1 MKILMLID
9 RLCVGGAESHVITL
23 TRALVK
29 QGHNVHIFAEQGAW
43 TKTAKAAGAVCH
55 FPPAPLTGKGFAVT
69 ALPNALY
76 LRRMIDRGGYDILH
90 AHTRRTAFLLRL
102 VGRRPF
108 CARVVTCHARFAPRY
123 RRLCYWGEGTV
134 AVSEDLKAH
143 LTRVFSLPSQ
153 RICVISNG
161 IDTGHFF
168 AAGRVEKPH
177 TVRLT
182 FASRLDEDC
191 STAARLILSLC
202 EKWRDVLLA
211 RGMRLSVTI
220 VGGGEAYG
228 ALCREAAGINERA
241 GEELV
246 HMVGALDDPAPIF
259 RQTDLF
265 VGVSRAALEALFCGA
280 TVLLS
285 GDEGMAGLLTRDN
298 FDRLAMGNFCC
309 RGEEALTREGLNAAF
324 LAFLDTTKAERDAQ
338 SEQLRAM
345 AADRLGADRMGRSTE
360 AVYRRWL
367 RSHLP
372 QKWLI
377 AGYAGCGN
385 LGDDAIARCL
395 IDRLVAKDPAAGVSL
410 TVRDP
415 ADPRHRFEGAT
426 LIDRRSPTALLR
438 AIWQSDALL
447 LGGGCLLQNC
457 SKHGGRSLL
466 YYLSLAWLARLFR
479 RPVLLVAAGIG
490 PLKGGLSRHF
500 VGRALRRTAY
510 LSVRDAA
517 SRRLA
522 LSLGVSPS
530 RIHSEA
536 DPVLSLTPAPQEAAV
551 AFLNGHLP
559 PEAGGRRYLCIV
571 PRPGCMDE
579 AVFARI
585 LRRLYEKEGIYPLF
599 LAFDRAEDTPVCDR
613 LIAACGVGCRIP
625 SEDEALV
632 AALFGLPEVVG
643 VAAGRLHALIVAH
656 VAGKAAVAL
665 IGNGCDGKVT
675 GFARSVGG
683 GILRPKMNVEDIEC
697 TLSRL
702 WKEED

>member
-1 MKILMLID
+1 
-9 RLCVGGAESHVITL
+9 
-23 TRALVK
+23 
-29 QGHNVHIFAEQGAW
+29 
-43 TKTAKAAGAVCH
+43 
-55 FPPAPLTGKGFAVT
+55 
-69 ALPNALY
+69 
-76 LRRMIDRGGYDILH
+76 
-90 AHTRRTAFLLRL
+90 
-102 VGRRPF
+102 
-108 CARVVTCHARFAPRY
+108 
-123 RRLCYWGEGTV
+123 
-134 AVSEDLKAH
+134 
-143 LTRVFSLPSQ
+143 
-153 RICVISNG
+153 
-161 IDTGHFF
+161 
-168 AAGRVEKPH
+168 
-177 TVRLT
+177 
-182 FASRLDEDC
+182 
-191 STAARLILSLC
+191 
-202 EKWRDVLLA
+202 
-211 RGMRLSVTI
+211 
-220 VGGGEAYG
+220 
-228 ALCREAAGINERA
+228 
-241 GEELV
+241 
-246 HMVGALDDPAPIF
+246 
-259 RQTDLF
+259 
-265 VGVSRAALEALFCGA
+265 
-280 TVLLS
+280 
-285 GDEGMAGLLTRDN
+285 
-298 FDRLAMGNFCC
+298 
-309 RGEEALTREGLNAAF
+309 
-324 LAFLDTTKAERDAQ
+324 
-338 SEQLRAM
+338 
-345 AADRLGADRMGRSTE
+345 
-360 AVYRRWL
+360 
-367 RSHLP
+367 
-372 QKWLI
+372 
-377 AGYAGCGN
+377 
-385 LGDDAIARCL
+385 
-395 IDRLVAKDPAAGVSL
+395 
-410 TVRDP
+410 
-415 ADPRHRFEGAT
+415 
-426 LIDRRSPTALLR
+426 
-438 AIWQSDALL
+438 
-447 LGGGCLLQNC
+447 
-457 SKHGGRSLL
+457 L

-683 GILRPKMNVEDIEC
+683 GILRPKMNVEEIEC